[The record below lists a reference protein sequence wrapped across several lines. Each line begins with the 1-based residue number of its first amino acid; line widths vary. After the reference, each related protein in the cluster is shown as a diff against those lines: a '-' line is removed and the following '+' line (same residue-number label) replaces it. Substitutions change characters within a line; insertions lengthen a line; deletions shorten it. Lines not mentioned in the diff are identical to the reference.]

1 MPYRPYPN
9 ADRAL
14 RHLRQQQAVYLYAH
28 VPQRVAL
35 GPDLESSGGWSEAAV
50 RPSLE
55 HVARYA
61 GMNATAWSASI
72 EQALTVMAAAGV
84 RTDGIYDPA
93 ADQFFRWTDPGA

>member
-28 VPQRVAL
+28 VPRRIAL
-35 GPDLESSGGWSEAAV
+35 GPGLERDRGWSEAAV

-61 GMNATAWSASI
+61 GMNAAAWSASI
-72 EQALTVMAAAGV
+72 EQALAVMAAAGV
-84 RTDGIYDPA
+84 RSDGLYDSA
-93 ADQFFRWTDPGA
+93 AAEFFHWTDPGA